1 MKINSLPKKESDRD
15 SHIRPQMV
23 VDCIAIIAAL
33 AFAAVWAF
41 QSFMT
46 SPPYI
51 DFTKY
56 PIKGIDV
63 SAHNGMI
70 NYRAVA
76 DDGYSFVFIKA
87 SEGKSFTDENFHTNY
102 TGAKKAGLKV
112 GFYHFFRFDVDGVA
126 QAVNFLNAIGDCAPD
141 LALAVDVEKHGNPDN
156 VDIATIT
163 DNLSRMVEYLNL
175 KGHRVMF
182 YSTNNGYYD
191 YLESDF
197 KGQPLWVCAFS
208 NPPINAD
215 WDFWQFSHSG
225 SVKGV
230 DGKVDLD
237 VFYGSHEE
245 WYDYL
250 LGRYDNI

>member
-1 MKINSLPKKESDRD
+1 
-15 SHIRPQMV
+15 
-23 VDCIAIIAAL
+23 
-33 AFAAVWAF
+33 
-41 QSFMT
+41 
-46 SPPYI
+46 
-51 DFTKY
+51 
-56 PIKGIDV
+56 
-63 SAHNGMI
+63 
-70 NYRAVA
+70 
-76 DDGYSFVFIKA
+76 
-87 SEGKSFTDENFHTNY
+87 
-102 TGAKKAGLKV
+102 
-112 GFYHFFRFDVDGVA
+112 
-126 QAVNFLNAIGDCAPD
+126 
-141 LALAVDVEKHGNPDN
+141 
-156 VDIATIT
+156 
-163 DNLSRMVEYLNL
+163 
-175 KGHRVMF
+175 MF